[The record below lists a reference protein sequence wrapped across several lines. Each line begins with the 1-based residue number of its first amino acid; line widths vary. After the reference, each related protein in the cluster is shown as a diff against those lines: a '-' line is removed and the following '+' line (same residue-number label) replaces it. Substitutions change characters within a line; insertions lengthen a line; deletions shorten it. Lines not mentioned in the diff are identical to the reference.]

1 MLTALLIDVVLNI
14 RLWENIKG
22 KIFLR
27 LLT

>member
-14 RLWENIKG
+14 RLWENIKR